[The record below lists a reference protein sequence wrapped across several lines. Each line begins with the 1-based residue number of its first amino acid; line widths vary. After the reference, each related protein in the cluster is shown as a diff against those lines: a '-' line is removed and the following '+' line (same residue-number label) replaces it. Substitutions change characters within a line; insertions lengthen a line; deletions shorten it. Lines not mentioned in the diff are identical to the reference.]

1 MPKSIDSN
9 LNSEKDN
16 QESEFRYLLEL
27 LLDEGTVY
35 LCQGDT
41 GNITFDGNEYEA
53 VDLSIGEIEES
64 SDKSE
69 TEKQVSI
76 SVSDPRAEIAYFV
89 AVLGDTITGKGAVL
103 KLVSVNYLDSA
114 SSYETLV
121 SGVINNIQFVAG
133 KYKFDI
139 VANAN
144 LGNNEAPYKTYQ
156 AHCQHIFKSTFCGY
170 TGTETICDKQLTTCQ
185 GYNNIENFDG
195 TPSSAE
201 E

>member
-9 LNSEKDN
+9 INSEKDN

-27 LLDEGTVY
+27 QLNEGTIY

-41 GNITFDGNEYEA
+41 GNVTFDGNEYES
-53 VDLSIGEIEES
+53 VNISIGEIEEG

-69 TEKQVSI
+69 TEKQVDISI
-76 SVSDPRAEIAYFV
+76 SDPRSEIAYFI
-89 AVLGDTITGKGAVL
+89 AVLGDTLTGKKAVL
-103 KLVSVNYLDSA
+103 KLVSVNYLDNP
-114 SSYETLV
+114 SSYEVLM

-133 KYKFDI
+133 RYKFDI
-139 VANAN
+139 VAHAN
-144 LGNNEAPYKTYQ
+144 LGNNQAPYRTYA
-156 AHCQHIFKSTFCGY
+156 AHCQHVFKSTFCGY

-185 GYNNIENFDG
+185 SFNNINNFDG

-201 E
+201 